1 MRFVLIHGGY
11 HGAWCWD
18 RLTPELERLG
28 HQALA
33 IDLPGCSE
41 RVEEPASLNSWRSAL
56 RDVIEDGDVLV
67 GHSMGGF
74 AISLG
79 ADEVPD
85 RIGRL
90 IYLSAAVPIEGEAM
104 NAATSD
110 NVANDW
116 PSVVGMAYDDFID
129 VVELP
134 NQGPCVRLTRQEA
147 ANKLFYHDCTP
158 EDQNWAWDVSRR
170 SRSPPLRNASS
181 CRGSG
186 HRRSLATSS

>member
-18 RLTPELERLG
+18 RLTPELEQLG

-33 IDLPGCSE
+33 IDLPGCNE
-41 RVEEPASLNSWRSAL
+41 RVNEPASLSSWRGAL

-85 RIGRL
+85 KIGRL

-116 PSVVGMAYDDFID
+116 PSVVGMPYDDFVYPTGIEG
-129 VVELP
+129 VGVTSVP
-134 NQGPCVRLTRQEA
+134 QP
-147 ANKLFYHDCTP
+147 K
-158 EDQNWAWDVSRR
+158 
-170 SRSPPLRNASS
+170 PPK
-181 CRGSG
+181 GG
-186 HRRSLATSS
+186 HGGGHGGHGDHGGGHGHGHGH

>member
-18 RLTPELERLG
+18 RLTPELEKLG
-28 HQALA
+28 HQALS
-33 IDLPGCSE
+33 IDLPGCNE
-41 RVEEPASLNSWRSAL
+41 HVEEPASLKSWRGAL

-85 RIGRL
+85 KVGRL

-116 PSVVGMAYDDFID
+116 PSVVGMPYDDFIEI
-129 VVELP
+129 VELP
-134 NQGPCVRLTRQEA
+134 EP
-147 ANKLFYHDCTP
+147 
-158 EDQNWAWDVSRR
+158 
-170 SRSPPLRNASS
+170 
-181 CRGSG
+181 
-186 HRRSLATSS
+186 RSLRATHQGGSREQALLPRLHTGRSELGVGTPHAAAARPGPGTLRAAPVLAVSDPA

>member
-18 RLTPELERLG
+18 RVTPELEELG
-28 HQALA
+28 HRTLA
-33 IDLPGCSE
+33 IDLPGCNE
-41 RVEEPASLNSWRSAL
+41 RAEEPASLKSWRGAL

-85 RIGRL
+85 KVGRL

-110 NVANDW
+110 NVASDW
-116 PSVVGMAYDDFID
+116 PSVVGMPYDEFIEM
-129 VVELP
+129 VELP
-134 NQGPCVRLTRQEA
+134 HQGPCADHQTGRGEQALLPRLLA
-147 ANKLFYHDCTP
+147 G
-158 EDQNWAWDVSRR
+158 
-170 SRSPPLRNASS
+170 
-181 CRGSG
+181 GSG
-186 HRRSLATSS
+186 LGLGTPDTAAARPGPGAVRAPTFLVVGDSP

>member
-18 RLTPELERLG
+18 RLTPELEKLG
-28 HQALA
+28 HHALA
-33 IDLPGCSE
+33 IDLPGCNE
-41 RVEEPASLNSWRSAL
+41 RVEEPASLKSWRGAL

-85 RIGRL
+85 KVGRL

-104 NAATSD
+104 NAATSN

-116 PSVVGMAYDDFID
+116 PSVVGMPYDDFIEM
-129 VVELP
+129 VELP
-134 NQGPCVRLTRQEA
+134 NQGPCVRLTKQEA
-147 ANKLFYHDCTP
+147 ASKLFYHDCTP
-158 EDQNWAWDVSRR
+158 EDQNWAWERLT
-170 SRSPPLRNASS
+170 PLPLAPTQERFELPRFWAS
-181 CRGSG
+181 
-186 HRRSLATSS
+186 AIP